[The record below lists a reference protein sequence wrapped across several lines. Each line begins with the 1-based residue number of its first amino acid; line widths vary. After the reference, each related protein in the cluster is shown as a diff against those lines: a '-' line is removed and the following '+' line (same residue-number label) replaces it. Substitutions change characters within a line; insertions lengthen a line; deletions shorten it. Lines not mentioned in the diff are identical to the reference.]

1 MLVIKIIY
9 LCITNNNNNNK
20 YKHKI
25 CLYYCVS
32 EMSLIELKT

>member
-9 LCITNNNNNNK
+9 LYITKNNNNK
-20 YKHKI
+20 YKNKI
-25 CLYYCVS
+25 YCVS